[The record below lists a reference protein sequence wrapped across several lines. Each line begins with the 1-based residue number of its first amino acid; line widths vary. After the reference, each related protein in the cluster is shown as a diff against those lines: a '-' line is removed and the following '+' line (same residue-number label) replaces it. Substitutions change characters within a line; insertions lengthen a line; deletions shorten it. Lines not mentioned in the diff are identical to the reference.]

1 MKRLLAILIAAAVP
15 VMLAAQS
22 IKVQA
27 PNLVGS
33 DEQFNVSFT
42 VEGENA
48 PSDFQWSQGDDFQLV
63 WGPQKST
70 SSSVNIINGKV
81 SKSAQTTYTYVLMA
95 KKTGTFTLPA
105 AVATVKGKQ
114 VRSGQARIEVASSGQ
129 PAQASGGQAQASPDA
144 QRSQAAEGASEDIF
158 MRFTVSKTSAVVGE
172 SINAVLKL
180 YQRVNIAGFED
191 AKFPG
196 FNGFWSTV
204 TQSPSNIEFRRESL
218 GGEIY
223 NTAVLRAWT
232 LIPQKQGD
240 MVIEPAE
247 LVCLVNVRKPSGSS
261 GSIFDSFF
269 QDNYRTV
276 RKHVATKPVTIRVKA
291 LPAGAPASF
300 GGGVGSFRMSASL
313 SKDSL
318 STHDAASLRV
328 TITGNGNISL
338 LEAPKIAF
346 PPDFELYDIKSSDG
360 SGSKTFEYPFIPRS
374 NGDFVI
380 GPVEYSY
387 YNAATGRYETLRSEP
402 LPIRVSRSDS
412 APVADGSAPGVINAV
427 ARRDVRDLGSDIRFI
442 KTALPSLAAPG
453 SFFFGSAGF
462 WATALALMLA
472 AVAFY
477 LVARVRAGRRADVAG
492 TRGRAAV
499 KVARKRLAD
508 ADMFLKKDL
517 YGAFY
522 EELHKALTGFVAD
535 KLNMDIADMSREN
548 ISARLA
554 ESGVGEDVVR
564 QYCALLD
571 ECDYARYA
579 PSSGHEAMNTHY
591 EQAVEVISAMVSGM
605 KKGSRGTAAALA
617 LVLMLALPGTARAAG
632 AYPDSLW
639 NAGVAAYSEGRWDDA
654 AAQWS
659 SLASLGLA
667 SPELYCNLGD
677 AAFKAGDIPHAVL
690 WYERCLKL
698 DPSYEDARYNL
709 ELVSS
714 LVQDKIDVVPE
725 FFLLT
730 WVRKLCWMLP
740 SDAWAVAALVL
751 FALMLAA
758 LLVFL
763 LAGGPGWKKT
773 GFFSA
778 LVLLVLLGFALSF
791 AAWQKADFRKADA
804 AVVVKAVVPVKSSP
818 SGSDGK
824 DLFILHEGTK
834 VRILD
839 SVGEWLN
846 ISLSDG
852 RQGWMP
858 LQTVE
863 II

>member
-1 MKRLLAILIAAAVP
+1 MKRLLAILAAAIAP
-15 VMLAAQS
+15 AMLAAQT

-27 PNLVGS
+27 PNLVAS
-33 DEQFNVSFT
+33 DEQFNLSFT
-42 VEGENA
+42 VEGENS
-48 PSDFQWSQGDDFQLV
+48 PSDFQWSPGDDFQLV
-63 WGPQKST
+63 WGPQKSSST
-70 SSSVNIINGKV
+70 SINMVNGKV
-81 SKSAQTTYTYVLMA
+81 SKSAQTTYTYVLMP
-95 KKTGTFTLPA
+95 KKTGSFILPA
-105 AVATVKGKQ
+105 AVATVKGRQ
-114 VRSGQARIEVASSGQ
+114 VRSSQPRIEVASSGQ
-129 PAQASGGQAQASPDA
+129 SSQSGGQAQAPDA
-144 QRSQAAEGASEDIF
+144 ARPQSGASPSEDIF
-158 MRFTVSKTSAVVGE
+158 MRLTVSKTSAVVGE

-269 QDNYRTV
+269 QDNYSTV
-276 RKHVATKPVTIRVKA
+276 RKRVSTKPLTIRVKA

-300 GGGVGSFRMSASL
+300 GGGVGSFKMSASL

-318 STHDAASLRV
+318 STHDAASLKV
-328 TITGNGNISL
+328 TITGTGNISL
-338 LEAPKIAF
+338 LEAPKISF
-346 PPDFELYDIKSSDG
+346 PPDFELYDIKTSDA

-374 NGDFVI
+374 GGDFVI
-380 GPVEYSY
+380 GPVEYSF
-387 YNAATGRYETLRSEP
+387 YNASTGRYETLCSEP
-402 LPIRVSRSDS
+402 LPIKVSRSGS
-412 APVADGSAPGVINAV
+412 APAADGSAPGVISAV
-427 ARRDVRDLGSDIRFI
+427 ARRDVRDLGSDIRYI

-453 SFFFGSAGF
+453 AFFFGSGAF
-462 WATALALMLA
+462 WGIALLLVLA

-499 KVARKRLAD
+499 KVAKKRLAD

-522 EELHKALTGFVAD
+522 EELHKALAGFVAD
-535 KLNMDIADMSREN
+535 KLNMVIADMSREN
-548 ISARLA
+548 IVERLS
-554 ESGVGEDVVR
+554 ESGVPDDVVAE
-564 QYCALLD
+564 YCALLD
-571 ECDYARYA
+571 ACDYARYA
-579 PSSGHEAMNTHY
+579 PSAGHEAMNTHY
-591 EQAVEVISAMVSGM
+591 EQAVEVISAMVSSM
-605 KKGSRGTAAALA
+605 KKAGRGAAGAALA
-617 LVLMLALPGTARAAG
+617 VVLMLALPTLSRAAES
-632 AYPDSLW
+632 YPDSLW
-639 NAGVAAYSEGRWDDA
+639 NAGVASYAEGRWSDA
-654 AAQWS
+654 SAQWN

-677 AAFKAGDIPHAVL
+677 AAFKDGDVPRAIL

-709 ELVSS
+709 ELASG

-725 FFLLT
+725 FFLVS
-730 WVRKLCWMLP
+730 WVRKLCWLLP
-740 SDAWAVAALVL
+740 SDAWAAAALAL
-751 FALMLAA
+751 LALMLAA
-758 LLVFL
+758 LLAFL
-763 LAGGPGWKKT
+763 LAGGTGWRKT

-778 LVLLVLLGFALSF
+778 LALLVLLGFAVSF
-791 AAWQKADFRKADA
+791 AAWQKADFGKADA
-804 AVVVKAVVPVKSSP
+804 AIVMKAVVPVKSSP

-834 VRILD
+834 VKILD

-846 ISLSDG
+846 VSLSDG

-858 LQTVE
+858 ANTVE

>member
-1 MKRLLAILIAAAVP
+1 MKRLFAILFAAMAP
-15 VMLAAQS
+15 LMLAAQT
-22 IKVQA
+22 IKVQV
-27 PNLVGS
+27 PNLVAS
-33 DEQFNVSFT
+33 DEQFNLSFT
-42 VEGENA
+42 VEGENS
-48 PSDFQWSQGDDFQLV
+48 PSDFQWSPGEDFQLV

-70 SSSVNIINGKV
+70 SSSVNIVNGKV
-81 SKSAQTTYTYVLMA
+81 SKSAQTTYTYVLMP
-95 KKTGTFTLPA
+95 KRTGSFTLPA

-114 VRSGQARIEVASSGQ
+114 VKSVQPRIEVASSGQ
-129 PAQASGGQAQASPDA
+129 NAQAAPSGQSSPETSRAQTGEIPSD
-144 QRSQAAEGASEDIF
+144 DIF
-158 MRFTVSKTSAVVGE
+158 MRFTISKTSAVVGE

-196 FNGFWSTV
+196 FNGFWRTV
-204 TQSPSNIEFRRESL
+204 TQSPSSIEFRRESL
-218 GGEIY
+218 GGEIF

-269 QDNYRTV
+269 QDSYQTV
-276 RKHVATKPVTIRVKA
+276 RKRVTTKPVTVHVKG

-300 GGGVGSFRMSASL
+300 GGGVGNFRMSASL
-313 SKDSL
+313 TRDSL
-318 STHDAASLRV
+318 AAHDAASLKV
-328 TITGNGNISL
+328 TITGTGNISL
-338 LEAPKIAF
+338 LEAPKISF
-346 PPDFELYDIKSSDG
+346 PPDFELYDIKSSDV
-360 SGSKTFEYPFIPRS
+360 SGAKTFEYPFIPRS
-374 NGDFVI
+374 SGDFVI

-387 YNAATGRYETLRSEP
+387 YNAATGRYETLRSAP
-402 LPIRVSRSDS
+402 LPITVSRSDA
-412 APVADGSAPGVINAV
+412 APSVGGEAPGVISAV
-427 ARRDVRDLGSDIRFI
+427 ARRDVRDLGSDIRYI
-442 KTALPSLAAPG
+442 KTALPSMAAPG
-453 SFFFGSAGF
+453 AFFFGSASF
-462 WATALALMLA
+462 WTIAVLLVLA
-472 AVAFY
+472 AVALYFA
-477 LVARVRAGRRADVAG
+477 ARVRAGRRADVAG

-499 KVARKRLAD
+499 KLARKRLAD

-517 YGAFY
+517 YSAFY

-548 ISARLA
+548 ISARLSG
-554 ESGVGEDVVR
+554 SGVPDEVVAK
-564 QYCALLD
+564 YCALLD
-571 ECDYARYA
+571 DCDYARYA

-591 EQAVEVISAMVSGM
+591 EEAVEVISAMVSSM
-605 KKGSRGTAAALA
+605 KKGARGAAGAALA
-617 LVLMLALPGTARAAG
+617 IVMMLALPTASHAAG

-639 NAGVAAYSEGRWDDA
+639 NAGVASYSEGRWTDA

-667 SPELYCNLGD
+667 SPELYCNIGD
-677 AAFKAGDIPHAVL
+677 ASFKTGDIPHAIL

-698 DPSYEDARYNL
+698 DPSYADARYNL
-709 ELVSS
+709 ALVAGM
-714 LVQDKIDVVPE
+714 VQDKIDVVPE

-730 WVRKLCWMLP
+730 WVRKLCWLLP
-740 SDAWAVAALVL
+740 SDAWAATALVL
-751 FALMLAA
+751 LALMLAA
-758 LLVFL
+758 LLLFL
-763 LAGGPGWKKT
+763 LSGTSGWKKT

-778 LVLLVLLGFALSF
+778 IVLLVMLVFALSF
-791 AAWQKADFRKADA
+791 AVWQKSDFGKADA
-804 AVVVKAVVPVKSSP
+804 AIVVKAVVPVKSSP

-834 VRILD
+834 VEILD

-846 ISLSDG
+846 VSLSDG

-858 LQTVE
+858 LNTVE

>member
-1 MKRLLAILIAAAVP
+1 ML
-15 VMLAAQS
+15 LAAQS

-27 PNLVGS
+27 PNLVAT
-33 DEQFNVSFT
+33 DEQFTLSFT
-42 VEGENA
+42 VEGENT
-48 PSDFQWSQGDDFQLV
+48 PSDFQWSAGDDFQLV

-70 SSSVNIINGKV
+70 STSVNIVNGKM
-81 SKSAQTTYTYVLMA
+81 SKSAQTTYSYVLMP
-95 KKTGTFTLPA
+95 KRTGSFTLPS

-114 VRSGQARIEVASSGQ
+114 VKSPQPRIEVASSGQ
-129 PAQASGGQAQASPDA
+129 SSQASGAPAQQQSGAAPSQASET
-144 QRSQAAEGASEDIF
+144 RSEDIF
-158 MRFTVSKTSAVVGE
+158 MRLTVSKTSAVVGE

-232 LIPQKQGD
+232 LIPQKHGD
-240 MVIEPAE
+240 MIIEPAE

-269 QDNYRTV
+269 QDNYTTM
-276 RKHVATKPVTIRVKA
+276 RKRVETKPITVHVKA

-300 GGGVGSFRMSASL
+300 GGGVGSFKMSASL
-313 SKDSL
+313 SRDSL
-318 STHDAASLRV
+318 STHDAASLKL

-346 PPDFELYDIKSSDG
+346 PPDFELYDIKTSDA

-374 NGDFVI
+374 SGDFVI
-380 GPVEYSY
+380 GPVEYSF
-387 YNAATGRYETLRSEP
+387 YNASAGKYETLRSEP
-402 LPIRVSRSDS
+402 LPIKVSRSDS
-412 APVADGSAPGVINAV
+412 APAVEGSAPGMISAV
-427 ARRDVRDLGSDIRFI
+427 ARRDVRDLGSDIRYI

-453 SFFFGSAGF
+453 TFFFGSSAF
-462 WATALALMLA
+462 WGLFALILVA
-472 AVAFY
+472 AIAFY

-492 TRGRAAV
+492 TRGRAAI
-499 KVARKRLAD
+499 KVAKKRLAD

-548 ISARLA
+548 IAARLA
-554 ESGVGEDVVR
+554 ESGVPEDVVK

-591 EQAVEVISAMVSGM
+591 EQAVEVISAMVSSM
-605 KKGSRGTAAALA
+605 KKSGRGAAGTALA
-617 LVLMLALPGTARAAG
+617 LMLMLALPGSLKAAD

-639 NAGVAAYSEGRWDDA
+639 NAGVASYAEGRWADA
-654 AAQWS
+654 SADWS
-659 SLASLGLA
+659 TLASLGLA
-667 SPELYCNLGD
+667 SPELYCNLGA
-677 AAFKAGDIPHAVL
+677 AAFKGGDISHAIL
-690 WYERCLKL
+690 WFERCLKL

-709 ELVSS
+709 ELASG

-725 FFLLT
+725 FFLVT
-730 WVRKLCWMLP
+730 WVRKLCWILP
-740 SDAWAVAALVL
+740 SDAWTVTALVL
-751 FALMLAA
+751 LALMLAA

-763 LAGGPGWKKT
+763 LAGGTGWKKT

-778 LVLLVLLGFALSF
+778 LVLLVLLGLAISF
-791 AAWQKADFRKADA
+791 AAWQKADYSRADSA
-804 AVVVKAVVPVKSSP
+804 IVMKAVVPVKSSP
-818 SGSDGK
+818 SASDGK

-834 VRILD
+834 VKILD

-858 LQTVE
+858 LQAVE